1 MPDNKI
7 KYKCVVCKKTLRN
20 YQPHEKPIHRIC
32 WLKLRDKSD
41 KHLDFLFCKDRA
53 KDKMKKAVIIQPESE
68 SSEDYISPGSPN
80 SEN

>member
-7 KYKCVVCKKTLRN
+7 KNKCIVCKKTLRN

-32 WLKLRDKSD
+32 WLKLRQKDE

-53 KDKMKKAVIIQPESE
+53 KDKMKKSLIIEPESE
-68 SSEDYISPGSPN
+68 SSEDYFFSDSSSSI
-80 SEN
+80 